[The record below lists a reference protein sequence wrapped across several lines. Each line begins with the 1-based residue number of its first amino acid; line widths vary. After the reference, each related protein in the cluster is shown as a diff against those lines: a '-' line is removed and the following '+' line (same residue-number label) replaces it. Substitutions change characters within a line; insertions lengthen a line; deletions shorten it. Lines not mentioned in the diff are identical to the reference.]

1 MSETNRLH
9 ADAVRISLGLR
20 ALVSAFLLLAFG
32 AASAVSFDYADS
44 PVGRYDF
51 APGHF
56 LPDANGAWAVGNA
69 FASPIVRY
77 RADGSVASVTSNPY
91 GNQMLAKTID
101 GDLVLATP
109 TPLDSNISTCT
120 VSRRSSTGVLQWKQ
134 DVDFE
139 GSCDS
144 LASDSGGTLWI
155 ATRAGI
161 ASDPISVFRIGGDG
175 AGFAGPLALP
185 ANFVALMLTPA
196 RAEGSYVAGYDSAA
210 SHPSIVALDAKGAVR
225 WQYTDASGN
234 GAFTQVG
241 IDATGYVRTIGR
253 AADGSLVVAA
263 IDNTDG
269 HALAQARSPVVGAD
283 RTSSFAMAADGS
295 MFTDVP
301 LADDSGRMLQ
311 KIDPAV
317 SSVGWTSI
325 PVPGRGSYSSE
336 IDGHAGLRIAP
347 NGDVL
352 VLADSGN
359 GSTPATRLTLVR
371 FDSTGNVLATTNIDA
386 KAGAE
391 AIYASSLAA
400 MPDSSALVSVYSAD
414 TPSDLPQSGEFVH
427 VDRTGAVIASPYA
440 TSDAMPARVDTVAT
454 AIDDGGTAYLLTDN
468 VLDPVDPLS
477 DTLFDSRVALSSV
490 SPDGA
495 QRWKVDADGY
505 WQDAKLAIGQDRVCI
520 LGNFAAH
527 GVLGFGTPV
536 SVFGD
541 TTETRVEC
549 HALASGA
556 VSSTAT
562 LVPAGDQSVMIGGIA
577 FAANGSLLAIYAPVD
592 GGGSPIDGIQAATLD
607 AAGQLVATQTID
619 SDASLVAACGDGGFA
634 LVANGDSINVTRVD
648 PDASVAWNLAVST
661 LSAPAAGAQCLDD
674 GSVALEGFL
683 SGNVATK
690 FGVTL
695 LSPAGGVRWTTVLA
709 DGGAVSPMYGFNDA
723 TADAS
728 NLYVSSI
735 NGPDGVA
742 GALPIKSTV
751 SRIDLATGN
760 VAWTDTFEAVTQ
772 DGVAIDPASGTPV
785 WYAIDGSRIT
795 TRVLDPAIGAVEAIA
810 HQSCGSATCDYE
822 RSIRNARIASDGT
835 LRYALLG
842 GDTPHVVAIGSIASP
857 LPSIDVAQAAL
868 SGVWYAP
875 YAGGQGFSIDFV
887 PASGTIFMPW
897 FTYAPATDSGD
908 AGNDPAALNW
918 YSLQGTASSGDDSA
932 TLTIYANTGGAF
944 ASGTTSAHA
953 VGTATLRFSDCGH
966 GQLDYEF
973 DATGSAAAGSSGTVD
988 IVRLTPQA
996 HDCAA
1001 TNGTG
1006 AVATTDPNDGFD
1018 TNQSGAWFDPAAG
1031 GQGIELSVTPSSG
1044 ASAGLLFGA
1053 WFTFDPAGAAD
1064 DPTTQRWFTL
1074 QTDLSSASGG
1084 AVVVPIYSTL
1094 GGSFDDAPGTTTVRV
1109 GQATLT
1115 MQGCTSA
1122 TLAYQFDSTVMAG
1135 AYRGLSG
1142 TLHLAPLTACSA
1154 E

>member
-1 MSETNRLH
+1 MPHTARL
-9 ADAVRISLGLR
+9 RLGVARAALGFR
-20 ALVSAFLLLAFG
+20 ALASAFFLLPFG
-32 AASAVSFDYADS
+32 AVTAASFDYADT

-56 LPDANGAWAVGNA
+56 LPDATGAWAVGSA
-69 FASPIVRY
+69 FGSPLVRY
-77 RADGSVASVTSNPY
+77 RTDGSIASVTANPY
-91 GNQMLAKTID
+91 GDQLLAKTVD

-109 TPLDSNISTCT
+109 TALDGSVHPCT
-120 VSRRSSTGVLQWKQ
+120 VSRRSSSGALQWKQ
-134 DVDFE
+134 DIDFE
-139 GSCDS
+139 RSCDS
-144 LASDSGGTLWI
+144 IASDSGGTLWI

-161 ASDPISVFRIGGDG
+161 ASDTISVFRIGSDG
-175 AGFAGPLALP
+175 AGLAGPLALP
-185 ANFVALMLTPA
+185 ANFVALMLAPA
-196 RAEGSYVAGYDSAA
+196 KAEGSYVAGYDSAA
-210 SHPSIVALDAKGAVR
+210 SHPSIVALDAHGAVR
-225 WQYTDASGN
+225 WQYTDTSGD

-241 IDATGYVRTIGR
+241 TDTNGYVRTLGI
-253 AADGSLVVAA
+253 AADGSFVVAA
-263 IDNTDG
+263 IDVDG

-295 MFTDVP
+295 MFADVP
-301 LADDSGRMLQ
+301 FSDDTGRMLQ

-325 PVPGRGSYSSE
+325 PVPGSGSYSSVV
-336 IDGHAGLRIAP
+336 DGHAGLRIAP
-347 NGDVL
+347 NGDIL
-352 VLADSGN
+352 VLADSGDDSSAAN
-359 GSTPATRLTLVR
+359 RLTLVR
-371 FDSTGNVLATTNIDA
+371 FDSFGNVVSTTNIDA
-386 KAGAE
+386 KGGAA
-391 AIYASSLAA
+391 AIYASSFVAL
-400 MPDSSALVSVYSAD
+400 PDSSALLSVYSAN
-414 TPSDLPQSGEFVH
+414 TTSAIPHSGEFVH
-427 VDRTGAVIASPYA
+427 VDRSGAVIASPY
-440 TSDAMPARVDTVAT
+440 TTNDAIPARDDTVAT
-454 AIDDGGTAYLLTDN
+454 AIADDGTAYLLTDN
-468 VLDPVDPLS
+468 VLDPVDAVS
-477 DTLFDSRVALSSV
+477 STLFDSRVALSAV

-495 QRWKVDADGY
+495 LKWKVDADGY
-505 WQDAKLAIGQDRVCI
+505 WQDAKLAIGADRVCI
-520 LGNFAAH
+520 LGNFASH

-536 SVFGD
+536 SLFGE
-541 TTETRVEC
+541 TIETRVEC
-549 HALASGA
+549 HAIGSGTA
-556 VSSTAT
+556 TSTAT
-562 LVPAGDQSVMIGGIA
+562 LLAAGDQSVTLGGLG
-577 FAANGSLLAIYAPVD
+577 FASGGSLLAVYAAVD
-592 GGGSPIDGIQAATLD
+592 AGGSPIDGIQAATLD

-619 SDASLVAACGDGGFA
+619 AGIDRVAACGDGGFA
-634 LVANGDSINVTRVD
+634 LVANGDAVEVTRVD
-648 PDASVAWNLAVST
+648 PDGSVAWNLAVST
-661 LSAPAAGAQCLDD
+661 IAAPASGAQCLDD
-674 GSVALEGFL
+674 GSIAIEGFL
-683 SGNVATK
+683 AGNATK

-695 LSPAGGVRWTTVLA
+695 LPPGGGVRWTAVLA

-751 SRIDLATGN
+751 SRINLANGN

-795 TRVLDPAIGAVEAIA
+795 TRVLNPATGAVEAIA
-810 HQSCGSATCDYE
+810 HRSCDGTVCDYE
-822 RSIRNARIASDGT
+822 RSIRNARITADGT
-835 LRYALLG
+835 LRYALVG
-842 GDTPHVVAIGSIASP
+842 GDTPHVVAIDSIASP

-875 YAGGQGFSIDFV
+875 YAGGQGFSIDFM
-887 PASGTIFMPW
+887 PDSGTIFMPW
-897 FTYAPATDSGD
+897 FTYAPATDSGN
-908 AGNDPAALNW
+908 AGNDPAALKW
-918 YSLQGTASSGDDSA
+918 YSLQGTTSPGDDAA

-996 HDCAA
+996 QDCAA
-1001 TNGTG
+1001 TDAG
-1006 AVATTDPNDGFD
+1006 VATTDPNDGFD
-1018 TNQSGAWFDPAAG
+1018 TKQSGAWFDPAAG
-1031 GQGIELSVTPSSG
+1031 GQGVELSVTPSSG
-1044 ASAGLLFGA
+1044 TSAGLLFGA
-1053 WFTFDPAGAAD
+1053 WFTYDPAGAAD
-1064 DPTTQRWFTL
+1064 DPTTQHWFTL
-1074 QTDLSSASGG
+1074 QGDLSSASGG

-1122 TLAYQFDSTVMAG
+1122 TLAYQFDSTVTAG

-1142 TLHLAPLTACSA
+1142 TLHLAPLTACSV